1 MSILNIRNQYK
12 HTQPTT
18 CAININNVHRTTTHG
33 SPPVRAAVA
42 GRVED
47 GVPKRSVQTSMAAPN
62 KLSTHMPQAKAR
74 LGRAGTRAG
83 AYAIDMFQGVCIVLP
98 DTLAHNFG
106 TKPSIVIVENYR
118 Y

>member
-12 HTQPTT
+12 HTQSTT
-18 CAININNVHRTTTHG
+18 HAINIINVHRTTTHG

-47 GVPKRSVQTSMAAPN
+47 GVPKRSVQTSIG
-62 KLSTHMPQAKAR
+62 SQPQAKAR

-83 AYAIDMFQGVCIVLP
+83 AYAIDMFQSVCIVLP

-106 TKPSIVIVENYR
+106 TKPSIVIVDTIAIDTVSII
-118 Y
+118 